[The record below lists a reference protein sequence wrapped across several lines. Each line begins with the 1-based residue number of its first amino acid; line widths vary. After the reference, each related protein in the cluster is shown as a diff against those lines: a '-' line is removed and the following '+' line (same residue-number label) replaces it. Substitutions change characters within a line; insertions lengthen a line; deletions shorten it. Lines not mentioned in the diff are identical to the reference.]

1 MDAISSHGQ
10 LQQDDSANNG
20 TGLIVKYEVNG
31 STGLYRLISNI
42 GRLYNR
48 GQGVKPLSVRLPGG
62 VSLFPLQSPYRIL

>member
-42 GRLYNR
+42 GRIYIIIMKGIHGKL
-48 GQGVKPLSVRLPGG
+48 
-62 VSLFPLQSPYRIL
+62 